1 MKREGYLFYFIVD
14 SEDKNMTLNDK
25 AIQETMDKVVSD
37 TLISLYTTIAGSNTR
52 DSLFMKKEFQDND
65 LDSTMIIFVNKDLET
80 IFIGNSYVK
89 KIYNMIKRNDANTDM
104 AEIIRNFLK
113 NNGF

>member
-14 SEDKNMTLNDK
+14 SEDKNVTLNDN
-25 AIQETMDKVVSD
+25 AIQETMDKVASE
-37 TLISLYTTIAGSNTR
+37 TCISLYTTIAGSNTR
-52 DSLFMKKEFQDND
+52 DSLFMKNEFQDND
-65 LDSTMIIFVNKDLET
+65 IDFMIIIFVNKDLET

>member
-14 SEDKNMTLNDK
+14 SEDKNITLNDN
-25 AIQETMDKVVSD
+25 AIQETMDKVSSD
-37 TLISLYTTIAGSNTR
+37 TFISLYTTIAGSNTR
-52 DSLFMKKEFQDND
+52 DSLYMKKEFQDND
-65 LDSTMIIFVNKDLET
+65 LDFMRIVFVNKDLET
-80 IFIGNSYVK
+80 IYIGRSYVK

-113 NNGF
+113 NYGF

>member
-1 MKREGYLFYFIVD
+1 MI
-14 SEDKNMTLNDK
+14 
-25 AIQETMDKVVSD
+25 
-37 TLISLYTTIAGSNTR
+37 
-52 DSLFMKKEFQDND
+52 
-65 LDSTMIIFVNKDLET
+65 IIFVNKDLET

-104 AEIIRNFLK
+104 AVIIRNFLK

>member
-1 MKREGYLFYFIVD
+1 MK
-14 SEDKNMTLNDK
+14 N
-25 AIQETMDKVVSD
+25 
-37 TLISLYTTIAGSNTR
+37 
-52 DSLFMKKEFQDND
+52 EFQDND
-65 LDSTMIIFVNKDLET
+65 IDFMIIIFVNKDLET

-104 AEIIRNFLK
+104 AVIIRNFLK